1 MNSALVAAMCVEL
14 TKVKAASVL
23 PPIPFDALLTG
34 MHQLLKVLRLLV
46 ALERTN

>member
-23 PPIPFDALLTG
+23 PPIPFDALCS
-34 MHQLLKVLRLLV
+34 
-46 ALERTN
+46 LECINS